1 MEKLNQDKGD
11 MCWFGSP
18 PSLLGLFIFLRGS
31 KESVLFLYLF
41 WSSIKSSHTK
51 LDALRLSHGL
61 WTQSPHIPHSHI
73 PFPVFSCSRIPHSRG
88 NLSVLCVSNLLLCAC
103 LCSSETAHAF
113 MLDLLTTPQ
122 WKWPHPC
129 WVVSAKD
136 VFNSWWM
143 SVPQGFA
150 RLH

>member
-18 PSLLGLFIFLRGS
+18 PSLLGFFIFLRGS

-73 PFPVFSCSRIPHSRG
+73 SFPVFSCSRIPHSRG
-88 NLSVLCVSNLLLCAC
+88 ILSTDSVCMCVLSWDSTC
-103 LCSSETAHAF
+103 F
-113 MLDLLTTPQ
+113 ILDLVIIPQ
-122 WKWPHPC
+122 WKGPHPR
-129 WVVSAKD
+129 WVVSTKD
-136 VFNSWWM
+136 VFISWQV